1 MSAVTDAVRQHRGNI
16 LAREQAELDRMAR
29 YWGGIAED
37 LQSEAEK
44 VARRMDDLRK
54 AGERISP
61 TLVRQQDRYNRL
73 LRQAADRHVEFSD
86 YAGGLI
92 RDNTR
97 RNAQQ
102 GIEDARQVLEEAGV
116 SIGFDNLDIAA
127 VEEMAGLL
135 ADGSPV
141 RDVLARRFPDNWE
154 QAEDALLQGIAKGW
168 NPRKVAAAMTSKLG
182 GALSDAAR
190 IARTEQ
196 LRAYREASRNAY
208 VESGVVEQYKRLAT
222 HDTRTCIAC
231 IVLDGRIYPTSEPL
245 SDHPNGRCSMVP
257 IVTNRPEP
265 RWESGKTW
273 FNGLDADDQRKILGP
288 AKFNAWQQSQIDLDT
303 LAKVAEDPVWGGT
316 VQVRSLRD
324 ALASR

>member
-1 MSAVTDAVRQHRGNI
+1 MSAITDAVRQHKENI
-16 LAREQAELDRMAR
+16 LNWEHVEMDRMSR
-29 YWGGIAED
+29 YWWEIQED
-37 LQSEAEK
+37 LRLEAEK
-44 VARRMDDLRK
+44 LARRMDDLK
-54 AGERISP
+54 KDGKDISP

-73 LRQAADRHVEFSD
+73 LREAAERHVEFSD
-86 YAGGLI
+86 YASGLI
-92 RDNTR
+92 RGGTR
-97 RNAQQ
+97 HCVDQ
-102 GIEDARQVLEEAGV
+102 GIEDARTVLEEAGV
-116 SIGFDNLDIAA
+116 SIGFDHLDIAA
-127 VEEMAGLL
+127 VEEMAGIL

-154 QAEDALLQGIAKGW
+154 QAEGALLRGIAKGW

-196 LRAYREASRNAY
+196 LRAYRAASLNAY
-208 VESGVVEQYKRLAT
+208 VESGVVEQYKRLAS

-231 IVLDGRIYPTSEPL
+231 IVLDGKIYPTSEPL

-273 FNGLDADDQRKILGP
+273 FNRLDPDDQRKILGP
-288 AKFNAWQQSQIDLDT
+288 DKFNAWQQSQIDLDT
-303 LAKVAEDPVWGGT
+303 LARVAEDPIWGGT
-316 VQVRSLRD
+316 VRVRSLRD
-324 ALASR
+324 ALSSR

>member
-1 MSAVTDAVRQHRGNI
+1 M
-16 LAREQAELDRMAR
+16 
-29 YWGGIAED
+29 
-37 LQSEAEK
+37 
-44 VARRMDDLRK
+44 
-54 AGERISP
+54 
-61 TLVRQQDRYNRL
+61 
-73 LRQAADRHVEFSD
+73 
-86 YAGGLI
+86 
-92 RDNTR
+92 
-97 RNAQQ
+97 
-102 GIEDARQVLEEAGV
+102 LEEAGV

-168 NPRKVAAAMTSKLG
+168 NPRKVAAAMTSRLG

-257 IVTNRPEP
+257 IVKNRPEP

-273 FNGLDADDQRKILGP
+273 FNGLDADDHAVGHLPVVAGLKSWGRPSSTHGNRARLTSTRSPKWRKTRCGAAP
-288 AKFNAWQQSQIDLDT
+288 SRCAAYATPWQ
-303 LAKVAEDPVWGGT
+303 VVDPQHVT
-316 VQVRSLRD
+316 RVHVKIREVY
-324 ALASR
+324 A